1 MKSGK
6 LQHITAHTLNWNKHM
21 KNSNY
26 VLDCRASVE
35 PTKDPGKCYAEWL
48 GCKKVPGPVLLA
60 L

>member
-6 LQHITAHTLNWNKHM
+6 LQDVIAHTLNWNKHM

-35 PTKDPGKCYAEWL
+35 PTKDSGKCYTVWL
-48 GCKKVPGPVLLA
+48 GHKRSLA
-60 L
+60 LFY

>member
-6 LQHITAHTLNWNKHM
+6 LQHIIAHSLNWNKHM

-35 PTKDPGKCYAEWL
+35 PTKDAGKCYTMWL
-48 GCKKVPGPVLLA
+48 GHKRSLA
-60 L
+60 LFY

>member
-6 LQHITAHTLNWNKHM
+6 LQHIIAHTLNWNKHM

-35 PTKDPGKCYAEWL
+35 PVKDTDKRYTEWL
-48 GCKKVPGPVLLA
+48 GHKRSLA
-60 L
+60 LFY